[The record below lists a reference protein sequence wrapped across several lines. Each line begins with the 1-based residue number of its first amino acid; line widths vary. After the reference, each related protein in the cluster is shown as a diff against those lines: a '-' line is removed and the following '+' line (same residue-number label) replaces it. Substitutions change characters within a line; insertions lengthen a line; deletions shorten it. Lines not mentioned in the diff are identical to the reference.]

1 MIDRLKDYLW
11 TFIVTVSVLFG
22 AWVSWS
28 VQKGRVERAETAAAA
43 FKAEAKGLRTQLEAE
58 RASARVRE
66 QHRAA
71 VAAQKEKNRAQL
83 KTALDASPA
92 WRDEPVPAAVADS
105 LRDAARRAR
114 APAE

>member
-28 VQKGRVERAETAAAA
+28 IQKGRVERAETAAAA

-71 VAAQKEKNRAQL
+71 VARKTKENRDQL
-83 KTALDASPA
+83 ETALGANPGWA
-92 WRDEPVPAAVADS
+92 GEPVPAAVADG
-105 LRDAARRAR
+105 LRDAARRAN
-114 APAE
+114 APTR